1 MKAII
6 LAAAL
11 CAGATAAAAQT
22 QGVATDI
29 LKGDVEALAK
39 TMLNIPGGDQLLR
52 VVPIN
57 NGEYN
62 TGVAVVHRAPAQNI
76 AASLSHTQITEIYYV
91 LRGSGMM
98 VSGGTMENAKDQ
110 TPVNPVI
117 GPSLAGGKITGGAV
131 RKIGAGDIVIV
142 PPNTPHGWTE
152 VNEELVY
159 LTFRMDP
166 KKVLPLK

>member
-1 MKAII
+1 MRTIVI
-6 LAAAL
+6 AAAL
-11 CAGATAAAAQT
+11 CAAATAASAQT
-22 QGVATDI
+22 KGVATDI

-52 VVPIN
+52 VVPID
-57 NGEYN
+57 NGAYN
-62 TGVAVVHRAPAQNI
+62 AGVAVVHRAPAQNI
-76 AASLSHTQITEIYYV
+76 AASLSHTEITEIYYV

-110 TPVNPVI
+110 MPVNPVI
-117 GPSLAGGKITGGAV
+117 GPSLAGGKIAGGTV